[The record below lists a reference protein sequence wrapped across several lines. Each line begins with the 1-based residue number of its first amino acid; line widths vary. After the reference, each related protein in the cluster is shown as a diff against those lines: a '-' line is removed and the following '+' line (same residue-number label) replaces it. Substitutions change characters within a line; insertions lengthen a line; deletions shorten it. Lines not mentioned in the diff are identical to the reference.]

1 MDVEI
6 ITIGDEI
13 LIGQIIDTNSA
24 WMAQQL
30 NLRGF
35 KVKQITSISDDE
47 THILKALNE
56 ATTRASVVLITGG
69 LGPTKDD
76 ITKKTLCKYFNS
88 SLMLNSEVYEDVEK
102 LFKDRGY
109 EVTPLNRGQA
119 EIPANCEAIRN
130 QVGTAPGMWFNEN
143 GVIYVSMPGV
153 PFEMMH
159 LMENK
164 ILPKLSAHFKA
175 PYILHH
181 TLLTQGI
188 GESMLADQIS
198 SWEDT
203 LPSHIKLAYL
213 PSISAVRLRLSG
225 YGDHLEKLQN
235 EFNGQLAQLKALVW
249 KYCYGENDDTLESVI
264 GKLLLKNGHTL
275 ATAESCT
282 GGQIAA
288 TITKVPGCSAYYKGS
303 IVSYANEIKEN
314 LLGVNQEDLNSYGA
328 VSKQVVEGM
337 VIGVIKKMEV
347 DYAIATSG
355 IAGPEGGTDDK
366 PVGTVWI
373 AIASKD
379 KLYSKQFLLGKNR
392 ERIIQA
398 ATLTSLNLLRRFI
411 LNELDNKL

>member
-1 MDVEI
+1 MEVEI

-13 LIGQIIDTNSA
+13 LIGQIVDTNSA

-35 KVKQITSISDDE
+35 KVKQITSVSDDE
-47 THILKALNE
+47 NHILKALKE
-56 ATTRASVVLITGG
+56 ATSRAAVVLITGG

-76 ITKKTLCKYFNS
+76 ITKKTLCKYFNT
-88 SLMLNSEVYEDVEK
+88 SLMLNNEVYEDVER

-119 EIPANCEAIRN
+119 EIPANCEVIRN
-130 QVGTAPGMWFNEN
+130 PVGTAPGMWFNEN
-143 GVIYVSMPGV
+143 GVVYVSMPGV
-153 PFEMMH
+153 PYEMMH
-159 LMENK
+159 LMEHA
-164 ILPKLSAHFKA
+164 ILPRLSIHFNA
-175 PYILHH
+175 PIILHH

-198 SWEDT
+198 TWEEA
-203 LPSHIKLAYL
+203 LPQHIKLAYL

-225 YGDHLEKLQN
+225 YGEDIEILKN
-235 EFNGQLAQLKALVW
+235 EFNLQLNQLKALVG
-249 KYCYGENDDTLESVI
+249 KYCYGENNDTLESVI
-264 GKLLLKNGHTL
+264 GNILLKKGLTL

-303 IVSYANEIKEN
+303 VVSYANEVKEN
-314 LLGVNQEDLNSYGA
+314 FLGVKHDDIKNFGA
-328 VSKQVVEGM
+328 VSKQVVESMAKGIIAEM
-337 VIGVIKKMEV
+337 KV
-347 DYAIATSG
+347 DFAIATSG
-355 IAGPEGGTDDK
+355 IAGPDGGSDEK

-373 AIASKD
+373 AVASKD
-379 KLYSKQFLLGKNR
+379 KIYAKQFLLGKNR

-398 ATLTSLNLLRRFI
+398 ATLTSLNLLRRFMI
-411 LNELDNKL
+411 NELDNN